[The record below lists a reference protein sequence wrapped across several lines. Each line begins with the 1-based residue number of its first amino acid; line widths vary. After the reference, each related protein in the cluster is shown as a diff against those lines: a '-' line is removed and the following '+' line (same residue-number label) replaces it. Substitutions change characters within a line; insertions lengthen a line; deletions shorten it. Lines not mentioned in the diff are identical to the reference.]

1 MGGAGVSAV
10 LVINVM
16 VTTVVRKKKKSSRH
30 ILHQYNCF
38 GSQPG
43 GAQGNITENSQHLI
57 PSPSFAMTF
66 FSLLLFFV
74 PFFFFSFN
82 ENCSNLG
89 RAAPGSARLCSPV
102 SGETLKPLFY
112 VALFL
117 Y

>member
-1 MGGAGVSAV
+1 MGGARVSAV

-16 VTTVVRKKKKSSRH
+16 VTTVVRKKKSSRH

-66 FSLLLFFV
+66 FVVVVFRSL
-74 PFFFFSFN
+74 FFFS
-82 ENCSNLG
+82 LLMKT
-89 RAAPGSARLCSPV
+89 APTSGVQLLDQRGFVVLSAVRL
-102 SGETLKPLFY
+102 
-112 VALFL
+112 
-117 Y
+117 